1 MFEKL
6 KKPIPLDFT
15 KKKLGFSTLLIGII
29 LTLVLGVLADNL
41 AWGIAW
47 LWLVLVMGVIVGIF
61 NLFHEEG
68 VLFMLALLVLNLT
81 LALALNMALFSPQV
95 INLFNAVIYLLVPAA
110 TLVSLKV
117 LYALAV
123 K

>member
-29 LTLVLGVLADNL
+29 LTLFLAVLADNL
-41 AWGIAW
+41 AWGITW
-47 LWLVLVMGVIVGIF
+47 LWWVLAMGVIVGIL

-68 VLFMLALLVLNLT
+68 VLFMLALLALALT
-81 LALALNMALFSPQV
+81 MTLALNMALFPAQA
-95 INLFNAVIYLLVPAA
+95 INLFNAVIYLLVPAT

>member
-1 MFEKL
+1 MIEKL

-15 KKKLGFSTLLIGII
+15 KKKLGFSTLLIGIV
-29 LTLVLGVLADNL
+29 LTLILGVLADNL
-41 AWGIAW
+41 AWGITW
-47 LWLVLVMGVIVGIF
+47 LWLVLAMGVIVGIL

-68 VLFMLALLVLNLT
+68 VLFMIALLTLT
-81 LALALNMALFSPQV
+81 LTLTLALNMALFSAQ
-95 INLFNAVIYLLVPAA
+95 IISLFNVVIYLLVPAT